1 MFGGFSNS
9 VRGASHEAS
18 GLVCQ
23 DHSAYEVHENY
34 AIAVIADGHGS
45 KKYFRSH
52 LGSEFAAKAALE
64 TVQRFYAD
72 PEKFEQNFPAHHK
85 LILKNIEKQIIVN
98 WNARVKQHL
107 EANPVRP
114 DEMKKF
120 TTEEFRAIQPE
131 SYYGTTL
138 VVSVATKKCT
148 FGVQIG
154 DGSLVAIFDDGI
166 PVMPMNYDESAPANM
181 TASMCNSNAASMFNS
196 FYVPDKK
203 LMAIYTSSD
212 GLFTSFSNEDDFLEY
227 HQIITSQLSNI
238 ETFESAVR
246 KNMEKRSHF
255 GTEDDISLA
264 CVYDTELIRNSGE
277 MLKQKIA
284 ENKASAA
291 ERKKKRLAALKNDFS
306 DKVEKA

>member
-23 DHSAYEVHENY
+23 DHSAYEVHEHY

-52 LGSEFAAKAALE
+52 LGSEFAVKAALE
-64 TVQRFYAD
+64 TVQRFYTD
-72 PEKFEQNFPAHHK
+72 HEKFESSFPEHHK
-85 LILKNIEKQIIVN
+85 LILKNIEKQMIVN
-98 WNARVKQHL
+98 WNARVRQHL
-107 EANPVRP
+107 ESNPVSR

-120 TTEEFRAIQPE
+120 TTEEFKKIQPE

-138 VVSVATKKCT
+138 VVAVAGRDFT

-154 DGSLVAIFDDGI
+154 DGSLVALFDDGE

-196 FYVPDKK
+196 FYVPNKK
-203 LMAIYTSSD
+203 LLAIFTSSD

-227 HQIITSQLSNI
+227 HMIVTSQLSNLD
-238 ETFESAVR
+238 TFENSIR

-264 CVYDTELIRNSGE
+264 CVFDIERVKNSTE
-277 MLKQKIA
+277 MLRKKV
-284 ENKASAA
+284 EEHRASAA
-291 ERKKKRLAALKNDFS
+291 DRKKKRLAALRNDIAVA
-306 DKVEKA
+306 D

>member
-23 DHSAYEVHENY
+23 DHSAYEVHEHY

-52 LGSEFAAKAALE
+52 LGSEFAVKSALE
-64 TVQRFYAD
+64 TIQRFYLD

-85 LILKNIEKQIIVN
+85 LILKNIEKQMIVN
-98 WNARVKQHL
+98 WNARVRQHL
-107 EANPVRP
+107 EANPVTR

-120 TTEEFRAIQPE
+120 STEEFKKIQPE

-138 VVSVATKKCT
+138 VVAVAGKDFT

-154 DGSLVAIFDDGI
+154 DGSLVALFEDGE

-181 TASMCNSNAASMFNS
+181 TASMCNSNAVSMFNS
-196 FYVPDKK
+196 FYVPKKK
-203 LMAIYTSSD
+203 LLAIYTSSD
-212 GLFTSFSNEDDFLEY
+212 GLFTSFANEDDFLEY
-227 HQIITSQLSNI
+227 HIIISSQLSNL
-238 ETFESAVR
+238 ESFENSVR

-264 CVYDTELIRNSGE
+264 CVYDIERVKSSTE
-277 MLKQKIA
+277 MLRKKVE
-284 ENKASAA
+284 ENRATAA
-291 ERKKKRLAALKNDFS
+291 ERKKKRLAALRNDIA
-306 DKVEKA
+306 EA